1 MSTYGSAT
9 ATMIAGLG
17 EFTAKAE
24 RWLSVV
30 TTIVIVIADGT
41 AVGIMIAVC
50 TAR

>member
-17 EFTAKAE
+17 EITAKAE

-30 TTIVIVIADGT
+30 TTIVIADGI
-41 AVGIMIAVC
+41 AVLIMIGVC